1 MILELF
7 STDLFFQVSAATK
20 TKSAA
25 ICIKQFFLAWGHLLK
40 AKSCFPGQILFLD
53 ILKGLQTLSLIK
65 KCDLCSNQQL
75 HHQEP
80 VSQRTHLLMD
90 WFSVSPHRKHWSQC
104 GARLIL
110 EIYMWATG
118 YIKDLLN
125 EGPVTSVQTVGLF
138 RMI

>member
-1 MILELF
+1 MG
-7 STDLFFQVSAATK
+7 SSAQTVRWE
-20 TKSAA
+20 
-25 ICIKQFFLAWGHLLK
+25 FVEPNYY
-40 AKSCFPGQILFLD
+40 FPGQTLFLSV
-53 ILKGLQTLSLIK
+53 LKGLQTLLQIK

-104 GARLIL
+104 GAYLIP
-110 EIYMWATG
+110 EIYMWATS

-125 EGPVTSVQTVGLF
+125 EGPVTSVHMVCLLQ
-138 RMI
+138 MI